1 MQNLESQKKYKME
14 RSNNWISILLK
25 NVSLIM
31 FVAILGVLYIANVH
45 VAERKQMRI
54 ERLKKDV
61 QKKKW
66 EYMGIEKDL
75 LLNSSPSRIEKK
87 MNELGLKYS
96 TKRPVRL
103 SLEEEVKKEP

>member
-1 MQNLESQKKYKME
+1 ME
-14 RSNNWISILLK
+14 VLLK

-54 ERLKKDV
+54 EKLKKEV

-75 LLNSSPSRIEKK
+75 LLNSSPSRIEEK

-103 SLEEEVKKEP
+103 SLDEEAKEK